1 MKNLLCYMA
10 TLIAISTVAIA
21 QNTVVNSLILR
32 GDNGNRL
39 TLTAPPGM
47 TGNLTVAFPN
57 LPAGGTL
64 LGTDA
69 TGNLLM
75 GAGDFIQLTEPAGA
89 GGTNWTRLQAGAQ
102 ASDFTWTL
110 PTTAPTAN
118 QVLTATAIAGSD
130 VTLGWTTPSGGGG
143 GGAAT
148 ETGFSRT
155 TAATS
160 FTTTTL
166 GDVAGL
172 SVSWGAGTSGSRT
185 YRVTLMFDYTTPTT
199 GPSGFDVQ
207 LVSLGTGIVSS
218 SRFVLAGQGPL
229 TAFQVNTRVSV
240 DDGNFWIGGVSV
252 PVVYEGYVV
261 VDDNVT
267 GVKVQ
272 AALRQ
277 GTSQTYTIPIGSAVS
292 YIRVN

>member
-1 MKNLLCYMA
+1 MKNLLCYTA

-155 TAATS
+155 TVETDVTVS
-160 FTTTTL
+160 TL
-166 GDVAGL
+166 SAVPGL
-172 SVSWGAGTSGSRT
+172 TVSWGTGTSGTRT
-185 YRVTLMFDYTTPTT
+185 YRITLMLDYVYPTT
-199 GPSGFDVQ
+199 GPNGLDIEVRT
-207 LVSLGTGIVSS
+207 LGTGTVTA
-218 SRFVLAGQGPL
+218 SRFFQLGSVPL
-229 TAFQVNTRVSV
+229 PVFVVNDRVAL
-240 DDGNFWIGGVSV
+240 DDGNFWSPGFRI
-252 PVVYEGYVV
+252 PVVFEGYVV

-267 GVKVQ
+267 GIEVL
-272 AALRQ
+272 AGLRT
-277 GTSQTYTIPIGSAVS
+277 GTSVQFTLSAGAAIS
-292 YIRVN
+292 YVRVN

>member
-1 MKNLLCYMA
+1 MENCHNVGYPWPECTVSTESNIMKNLLCYTA

-155 TAATS
+155 TTPTD

-172 SVSWGAGTSGSRT
+172 SVS
-185 YRVTLMFDYTTPTT
+185 
-199 GPSGFDVQ
+199 
-207 LVSLGTGIVSS
+207 
-218 SRFVLAGQGPL
+218 
-229 TAFQVNTRVSV
+229 
-240 DDGNFWIGGVSV
+240 
-252 PVVYEGYVV
+252 
-261 VDDNVT
+261 
-267 GVKVQ
+267 
-272 AALRQ
+272 
-277 GTSQTYTIPIGSAVS
+277 
-292 YIRVN
+292 